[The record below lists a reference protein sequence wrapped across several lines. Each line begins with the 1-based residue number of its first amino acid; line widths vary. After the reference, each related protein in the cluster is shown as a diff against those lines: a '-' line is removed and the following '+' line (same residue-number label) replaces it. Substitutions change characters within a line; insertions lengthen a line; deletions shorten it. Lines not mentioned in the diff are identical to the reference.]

1 MKMYRLI
8 CVLLGLLLS
17 DTPLLADTEGHPVT
31 LWRVA
36 GQSNTIYL
44 LGSIHLLRPEDHPLP
59 SVIDEVYREAEI
71 LVMELDMDDLDSA
84 ATQQL
89 FHLTGVLRDDRTLRD
104 LMEEGAYAQAE
115 LAAKKRA
122 VAGSRHRR
130 DDGALSIGLQSALR
144 HRNLYDQESRRG

>member
-1 MKMYRLI
+1 MYRLI

-59 SVIDEVYREAEI
+59 
-71 LVMELDMDDLDSA
+71 
-84 ATQQL
+84 
-89 FHLTGVLRDDRTLRD
+89 
-104 LMEEGAYAQAE
+104 
-115 LAAKKRA
+115 A
-122 VAGSRHRR
+122 VARPRS
-130 DDGALSIGLQSALR
+130 S
-144 HRNLYDQESRRG
+144 